1 MLETRAG
8 SLIALVGAVVR
19 ASSGMRAQGGESEAG
34 TVRGVCV
41 GGAHPVSAPRSSGTA
56 IASGRGIGSRGRA
69 GAQTPPRSKGRDRA
83 PRVPAAW
90 RTIGR
95 LLPPRLDSTPTAQRR
110 GRVAPIAVRSAVS
123 ALGAQGEGA
132 HRARFR
138 CGMEAG
144 KAARSWAQA
153 GPGANGERER
163 RERNTASG
171 TYTTA
176 AQSRA
181 PLCVPHASAIGATRA
196 SAGRGAEHRSVRR
209 ISAVFWSAGSAAE
222 AQTEGS
228 SGEEQRSR
236 RGRSLW
242 RRLEGTAPRL
252 ESSRASQRGVRR
264 TAASR
269 VAFGT
274 S

>member
-163 RERNTASG
+163 RERNT
-171 TYTTA
+171 
-176 AQSRA
+176 
-181 PLCVPHASAIGATRA
+181 PHASAIGATRA